1 MTPRVEVTSWQIVTD
16 RGVTSEQRAPSCGRV
31 QTDSQ
36 MDLGYGSGSL
46 LGYHPAR
53 SLQFPSPPI
62 VPEPPH
68 SHRPPKLE
76 WPPWREE
83 RPFLLRDGGPVR
95 HPQTIFRPIVPSP
108 GR

>member
-53 SLQFPSPPI
+53 SLQFPSPAI
-62 VPEPPH
+62 VAEAPH
-68 SHRPPKLE
+68 SHGSAKLDV
-76 WPPWREE
+76 PS
-83 RPFLLRDGGPVR
+83 LRDGSRFRLRDGVARRHSQTSIRPVWR
-95 HPQTIFRPIVPSP
+95 VPVA
-108 GR
+108 